1 VWKELNYGQ
10 MREKEKQLVVSE
22 VSSAPRHSARPQ
34 PRASN
39 RLRAAVLPRVAG
51 S

>member
-1 VWKELNYGQ
+1 MVWKELNYGT

-22 VSSAPRHSARPQ
+22 VSVMTHPMP
-34 PRASN
+34 P
-39 RLRAAVLPRVAG
+39 LLPLL